1 VHRSKGEFLIM
12 TQATMTP
19 EQLAILSLLEDI
31 AQLRAALLRAD
42 RETAALRARVDQLAQ
57 MAPKIGIAA

>member
-1 VHRSKGEFLIM
+1 M